1 VGLPPE
7 RIWSDAFLPI
17 QIYVAK
23 YYVICHASYHMRRLI
38 GWARIS
44 AWSRF
49 LAQPFGLIRLPCP
62 SVRIRDNSRTKRD
75 REFKFCMNTT
85 YTK

>member
-7 RIWSDAFLPI
+7 RIWSDAFFPI
-17 QIYVAK
+17 QIYVAE
-23 YYVICHASYHMRRLI
+23 YYLICHASYHMRRLI

-49 LAQPFGLIRLPCP
+49 YRAE
-62 SVRIRDNSRTKRD
+62 SNT
-75 REFKFCMNTT
+75 EFLLFSNNTA
-85 YTK
+85 